1 MIVGVIITAI
11 CALCITFI
19 LWRHLTNTHIIK
31 IEKSQIMDFQTSM
44 DLSGLPIV
52 TFYQNDKK
60 YNFIMDTGSNV
71 SYINVDTDMEITKLE
86 RKDTFFGSSGEE
98 RKCDVGNVYIKF
110 KDTEY
115 QCTVRIADLREA
127 FRGIKKS
134 TGITLSGILGTDFFG
149 KYKYCFDFKE
159 LIAYARK

>member
-19 LWRHLTNTHIIK
+19 LWKHLYNSHIIK
-31 IEKSQIMDFQTSM
+31 VDRNQIMDVQTSM

-71 SYINVDTDMEITKLE
+71 SYINMDTDIEVSTLDT
-86 RKDTFFGSSGEE
+86 KDTFFGSSGIESS
-98 RKCDVGNVYIKF
+98 CDMGEITISF
-110 KDTEY
+110 KDKEY
-115 QCTVRIADLREA
+115 QCTVRIADLKAA
-127 FRGIKKS
+127 FDELKKS
-134 TGITLSGILGTDFFG
+134 TGITLSGILGTDFFS

-159 LIAYARK
+159 LIVYARK